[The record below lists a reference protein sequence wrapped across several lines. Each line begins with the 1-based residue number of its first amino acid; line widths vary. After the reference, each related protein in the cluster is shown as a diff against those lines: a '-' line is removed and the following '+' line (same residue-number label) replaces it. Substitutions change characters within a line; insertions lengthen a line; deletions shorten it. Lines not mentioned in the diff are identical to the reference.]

1 MCGVVS
7 QRPLKATGG
16 RCQPGLG
23 MTGWCV
29 DLILD
34 DDIARGTRGEP
45 IAAACAVAA
54 DAARRAAGQDRDG
67 GFPAEDVAALARV
80 GLLAAPVPRR
90 DGGGGLGD
98 TPDGA
103 SLCAVLARIGSGSL
117 ALGRVYEGHVNA
129 VQLVARYGTGAGR
142 RHLLADAV
150 QGHLFGVWNTEP
162 PGNGLKIDVAGGAP
176 ILRGLKTFASGAGFV
191 TRALVTAQ
199 PVGGAEPCGTQMI
212 VVALEPGERADLSAW
227 RAQGMRAS
235 ATGTVDFT
243 GLGADRFTP
252 VGAPDDYTA
261 QPHFSGGAWRF
272 LAVQLG
278 GLEALLDAWRGHL
291 VATGRGEDP
300 HQLARLGE
308 GVVAAET
315 ARLWVTRAAA
325 IVSAAGARGAEVDPD
340 GVVAYVNLARVAVE
354 RAGLDLL
361 ERAQRSVGL
370 QGFLRDHPLERL
382 TRDLATYLRQP
393 GPDRALTEGARHVL
407 RAPRA
412 SGDLWLDEA

>member
-1 MCGVVS
+1 
-7 QRPLKATGG
+7 
-16 RCQPGLG
+16 
-23 MTGWCV
+23 V
-29 DLILD
+29 DLRL
-34 DDIARGTRGEP
+34 DDIAWGTRGDP
-45 IAAACAVAA
+45 VAAARAVAA
-54 DAARRAAGQDRDG
+54 GAARRAGRHDHDG
-67 GFPAEDVAALARV
+67 GFPAEDVAELARV

-90 DGGGGLGD
+90 DGGAGLGEE
-98 TPDGA
+98 PDGA
-103 SLCAVLARIGSGSL
+103 TLRAVLTRIGAGSL

-129 VQLVARYGTGAGR
+129 VQLVARFASGEARNT
-142 RHLLADAV
+142 LLADAA

-162 PGNGLKIDVAGGAP
+162 PGQGLKIDGTDGTRV
-176 ILRGLKTFASGAGFV
+176 LRGVKTFASGAGFV

-199 PVGGAEPCGTQMI
+199 PAAPGSQMI

-252 VGAPDDYTA
+252 VGAPDDYQA

-308 GVVAAET
+308 GVIAAET
-315 ARLWVTRAAA
+315 ARLWVARAAA
-325 IVSAAGARGAEVDPD
+325 IVGEEGDPD
-340 GVVAYVNLARVAVE
+340 GIIAYVNLARLAVE

-407 RAPRA
+407 RAPLA

>member
-1 MCGVVS
+1 M
-7 QRPLKATGG
+7 
-16 RCQPGLG
+16 
-23 MTGWCV
+23 
-29 DLILD
+29 DLRL
-34 DDIARGTRGEP
+34 DDIAWGTRGDP
-45 IAAACAVAA
+45 VAAARAVAA
-54 DAARRAAGQDRDG
+54 GAARRAGRHDHDG
-67 GFPAEDVAALARV
+67 GFPAEDVAELARV

-90 DGGGGLGD
+90 DGGAGLGEE
-98 TPDGA
+98 PDGA
-103 SLCAVLARIGSGSL
+103 TLRAVLTRIGAGSL

-129 VQLVARYGTGAGR
+129 VQLVARFASGEARNT
-142 RHLLADAV
+142 LLADAA

-162 PGNGLKIDVAGGAP
+162 PGQGLKIDGADGTRV
-176 ILRGLKTFASGAGFV
+176 LRGVKTFASGAGFV

-199 PVGGAEPCGTQMI
+199 PAAPGSQMI

-252 VGAPDDYTA
+252 VGAPDDYQA

-308 GVVAAET
+308 GVIAAET
-315 ARLWVTRAAA
+315 ARLWVARAAA
-325 IVSAAGARGAEVDPD
+325 IVGEEGDPD
-340 GVVAYVNLARVAVE
+340 GIIAYVNLARLAVE

-407 RAPRA
+407 RAPLA

>member
-1 MCGVVS
+1 M
-7 QRPLKATGG
+7 
-16 RCQPGLG
+16 
-23 MTGWCV
+23 
-29 DLILD
+29 DLRL
-34 DDIARGTRGEP
+34 DDIAWGTQGDP
-45 IAAACAVAA
+45 VAAAREVAVG
-54 DAARRAAGQDRDG
+54 AARRAGSHDHDG
-67 GFPAEDVAALARV
+67 GFPADDVAALARL

-90 DGGGGLGD
+90 AGGAGLGEE
-98 TPDGA
+98 PDGA
-103 SLCAVLARIGSGSL
+103 ILRAVLTHVGSGSL

-129 VQLVARYGTGAGR
+129 VQLVARYAAGEAR
-142 RHLLADAV
+142 NNLLSDAT

-162 PGNGLKIDVAGGAP
+162 PGNGLKIDSTGATP
-176 ILRGLKTFASGAGFV
+176 VLKGVKTFASGAGFV

-199 PVGGAEPCGTQMI
+199 PATGGSQMI
-212 VVALEPGERADLSAW
+212 VVALEPGARADLSAW

-243 GLGADRFTP
+243 GLGAESFTL
-252 VGAPDDYTA
+252 VGAPDDYQA

-300 HQLARLGE
+300 HQLARLGQ
-308 GVVAAET
+308 GVIAAET
-315 ARLWVTRAAA
+315 ARLWVARAAA
-325 IVSAAGARGAEVDPD
+325 IVTDDGDPD
-340 GVVAYVNLARVAVE
+340 GIIAYVNLARLAVE

-361 ERAQRSVGL
+361 ELAQRSVGL

-407 RAPRA
+407 RSPRA

>member
-1 MCGVVS
+1 M
-7 QRPLKATGG
+7 
-16 RCQPGLG
+16 
-23 MTGWCV
+23 
-29 DLILD
+29 DLRL
-34 DDIARGTRGEP
+34 DDIAWGTRGDP
-45 IAAACAVAA
+45 VAAARAVAA
-54 DAARRAAGQDRDG
+54 GAARRAGRHDHDG
-67 GFPAEDVAALARV
+67 GFPAEDVAELARV

-90 DGGGGLGD
+90 DGGAGLGEE
-98 TPDGA
+98 PDGA
-103 SLCAVLARIGSGSL
+103 ILRAVLTRIGAGSL

-129 VQLVARYGTGAGR
+129 VQLVARFASGEARNT
-142 RHLLADAV
+142 LLADAA

-162 PGNGLKIDVAGGAP
+162 PGQGLKIDGADGTRV
-176 ILRGLKTFASGAGFV
+176 LRGVKTFASGAGFV

-199 PVGGAEPCGTQMI
+199 PAAPGSQMI

-252 VGAPDDYTA
+252 VGAPDDYQA

-308 GVVAAET
+308 GVIAAET
-315 ARLWVTRAAA
+315 ARLWVARAAA
-325 IVSAAGARGAEVDPD
+325 IVGEEGDPD
-340 GVVAYVNLARVAVE
+340 GIIAYVNLARLAVE

-407 RAPRA
+407 RAPLA

>member
-1 MCGVVS
+1 
-7 QRPLKATGG
+7 
-16 RCQPGLG
+16 
-23 MTGWCV
+23 MTGAAV
-29 DLILD
+29 DLRL
-34 DDIARGTRGEP
+34 DDIAWGTRSDP
-45 IAAACAVAA
+45 VAAARAVAA
-54 DAARRAAGQDRDG
+54 GAARRAGRHDHDG
-67 GFPAEDVAALARV
+67 GFPAEDVAELARV

-90 DGGGGLGD
+90 DGGAGLGEE
-98 TPDGA
+98 PDGA
-103 SLCAVLARIGSGSL
+103 ILRAVLTHIGAGSL

-129 VQLVARYGTGAGR
+129 VQLVARFASGAAR
-142 RHLLADAV
+142 NTLLADAA

-162 PGNGLKIDVAGGAP
+162 PGRGLKIDGTDGTPV
-176 ILRGLKTFASGAGFV
+176 LRGVKTFASGAGFV

-199 PVGGAEPCGTQMI
+199 PAAPGSQMI

-252 VGAPDDYTA
+252 VGAPDDYQA

-308 GVVAAET
+308 GVIAAET
-315 ARLWVTRAAA
+315 ARLWVARAAA
-325 IVSAAGARGAEVDPD
+325 IVGDEGDPD
-340 GVVAYVNLARVAVE
+340 GIIAYVNLARLAVE

-407 RAPRA
+407 RAPLA

>member
-1 MCGVVS
+1 M
-7 QRPLKATGG
+7 
-16 RCQPGLG
+16 
-23 MTGWCV
+23 
-29 DLILD
+29 DLRLD
-34 DDIARGTRGEP
+34 DIVRDTRGDLV
-45 IAAACAVAA
+45 AAARAVAA
-54 DAARRAAGQDRDG
+54 GAARWAGRHDHDG
-67 GFPAEDVAALARV
+67 GFPAADVAALARL

-90 DGGGGLGD
+90 DGGAGLGEE
-98 TPDGA
+98 PDGA
-103 SLCAVLARIGSGSL
+103 VLRAVLTHVGSGSL

-129 VQLVARYGTGAGR
+129 VQLVARYAVGETR
-142 RHLLADAV
+142 NHLLADAA

-162 PGNGLKIDVAGGAP
+162 PGDGLTIDATGAAP
-176 ILRGLKTFASGAGFV
+176 VLKGVKTFASGAGFV

-199 PVGGAEPCGTQMI
+199 PATGGSQMI
-212 VVALEPGERADLSAW
+212 VVALEPGARADLSAW

-243 GLGADRFTP
+243 GLGAESFTL
-252 VGAPDDYTA
+252 VGAPDDYQA

-291 VATGRGEDP
+291 VATGRGADP

-308 GVVAAET
+308 GVIAAET

-325 IVSAAGARGAEVDPD
+325 IVGEEGDPD
-340 GVVAYVNLARVAVE
+340 GIIAYVNLARLAVE

-361 ERAQRSVGL
+361 ELAQRSVGL

-407 RAPRA
+407 RCPQV
-412 SGDLWLDEA
+412 SGALWLDEA

>member
-1 MCGVVS
+1 M
-7 QRPLKATGG
+7 
-16 RCQPGLG
+16 
-23 MTGWCV
+23 
-29 DLILD
+29 DLRL
-34 DDIARGTRGEP
+34 DDIAWDTQGDP
-45 IAAACAVAA
+45 VAAAREVAA
-54 DAARRAAGQDRDG
+54 GAARRAGRHDHDG
-67 GFPAEDVAALARV
+67 GFPAEDVAALAQL

-90 DGGGGLGD
+90 DGGAGLGEE
-98 TPDGA
+98 PDG
-103 SLCAVLARIGSGSL
+103 SVLRAVLTRIGAGSL

-129 VQLVARYGTGAGR
+129 VQLVARYASGEAR
-142 RHLLADAV
+142 NNLLADAT

-162 PGNGLKIDVAGGAP
+162 PGNGLKIDSTGGAP
-176 ILRGLKTFASGAGFV
+176 VLKGVKTFASGAGFV

-199 PVGGAEPCGTQMI
+199 PATGGSQMI

-243 GLGADRFTP
+243 GLGAERFTP
-252 VGAPDDYTA
+252 VGAPDDYQA

-308 GVVAAET
+308 GVIAAET
-315 ARLWVTRAAA
+315 ARLWVSRAAA
-325 IVSAAGARGAEVDPD
+325 IVTDDGDPD
-340 GVVAYVNLARVAVE
+340 GIIAYVNLARLAVE

-361 ERAQRSVGL
+361 ELAQRSVGL

-407 RAPRA
+407 RAPQA
-412 SGDLWLDEA
+412 SGDIWLDEA

>member
-1 MCGVVS
+1 
-7 QRPLKATGG
+7 
-16 RCQPGLG
+16 
-23 MTGWCV
+23 V
-29 DLILD
+29 DLRLD
-34 DDIARGTRGEP
+34 DFVRHTRGDP
-45 IAAACAVAA
+45 VAAAREVAA
-54 DAARRAAGQDRDG
+54 GAARRAGHHDHDG
-67 GFPAEDVAALARV
+67 GFPAEDVAELARV

-90 DGGGGLGD
+90 AGGAGLGEE
-98 TPDGA
+98 PDGA
-103 SLCAVLARIGSGSL
+103 ILRAVLTQIGAGSL

-129 VQLVARYGTGAGR
+129 VQLVARYASGEAR
-142 RHLLADAV
+142 NNLLADAA

-162 PGNGLKIDVAGGAP
+162 PGNGLKIAGTEGTRV
-176 ILRGLKTFASGAGFV
+176 LRGVKTFASGAGFV

-199 PVGGAEPCGTQMI
+199 PETGGSQMI

-243 GLGADRFTP
+243 GLGAESFTP
-252 VGAPDDYTA
+252 VGAPDDYQV

-278 GLEALLDAWRGHL
+278 GLQAVLDAWRSHL

-308 GVVAAET
+308 GVIAAET
-315 ARLWVTRAAA
+315 ARLWVARAAA
-325 IVSAAGARGAEVDPD
+325 IVGEEGDPD
-340 GVVAYVNLARVAVE
+340 GIIAYVNLARLAVE

-361 ERAQRSVGL
+361 GLAQRSVGL

-407 RAPRA
+407 RAPQA